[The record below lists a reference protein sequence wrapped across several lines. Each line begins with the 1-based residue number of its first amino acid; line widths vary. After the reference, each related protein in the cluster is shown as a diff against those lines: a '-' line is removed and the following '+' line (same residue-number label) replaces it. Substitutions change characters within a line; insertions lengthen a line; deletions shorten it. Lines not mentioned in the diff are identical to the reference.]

1 MTLILSCITEHFVV
15 QVSDRCLSDLRTGR
29 AIEQEA
35 NKAVF
40 LSNRVAFAF
49 TGLAEIEGKPADIWL
64 RDVLT
69 PHESVGHGVHLIV
82 DEATRAFT
90 ELQAPRAAKRQAFVG
105 VGWARF
111 EHLSDEL
118 LPFAIVITNALAEG
132 RWLPEA
138 EPEFVGDVRV
148 LKKGDGYVW
157 TDVAG
162 LPVRQ
167 KANLD
172 RMVRRLADRQLSAA
186 AMADLF
192 IRETRAMADI
202 DSRIGRGLMVSSI
215 PRAVTET
222 HDLLALSSLPTDS
235 ELTFAHL
242 RHDDSV
248 DVREGPH
255 VVRPGGRVFSNFQHM
270 VDDEGTETISVT
282 LGPL

>member
-1 MTLILSCITEHFVV
+1 MTLILSCITEQFVV
-15 QVSDRCLSDLRTGR
+15 QVSDRCLSDLQTGR

-49 TGLAEIEGKPADIWL
+49 TGLAEIEGKPADLWL
-64 RDVLT
+64 RDVLV
-69 PHESVGHGVHLIV
+69 PHESVGHGVQLIV
-82 DEATRAFT
+82 DEATRAFAK
-90 ELQAPRAAKRQAFVG
+90 LRAPRATKRQAFVG
-105 VGWARF
+105 AGWARF

-118 LPFAIVITNALAEG
+118 MPFAVVITNALAENG
-132 RWLPEA
+132 WLPEA

-148 LKKGDGYVW
+148 LHKGGGYIW
-157 TDVAG
+157 TDVGG
-162 LPVRQ
+162 LPAKR
-167 KANLD
+167 KANLG
-172 RMVRRLADRQLSAA
+172 RMIRRLADRQLTAA

-215 PRAVTET
+215 PKAVTQT

-248 DVREGPH
+248 VIREGPH
-255 VVRPGGRVFSNFQHM
+255 VVRPGGRVFSDFQHS